1 MDVVKV
7 VYSVILLVVGLF
19 IFIAPMIQKGD
30 ERKRF
35 IYSKAQSYAFM
46 VVIGMLLLEVAKSI
60 FLTTQGNNSDKGFG
74 ISPIMFLTV
83 ISVIYLVTLLIYRKN
98 MVIKLQNH
106 IRELRKSI
114 KLSQEEL
121 AKRCKVSRQT
131 INAIENDKYDPTLQL
146 AFDIASVLN
155 TTVDELFVS
164 QPKKK

>member
-60 FLTTQGNNSDKGFG
+60 FLTTQGNHSDKGVG

-83 ISVIYLVTLLIYRKN
+83 ISVIYLVTLLIYRK
-98 MVIKLQNH
+98 
-106 IRELRKSI
+106 
-114 KLSQEEL
+114 
-121 AKRCKVSRQT
+121 
-131 INAIENDKYDPTLQL
+131 KYGD
-146 AFDIASVLN
+146 
-155 TTVDELFVS
+155 
-164 QPKKK
+164 

>member
-46 VVIGMLLLEVAKSI
+46 VVIGMLLLEVTQSI
-60 FLTTQGNNSDKGFG
+60 FLTIQGNHSDKGFG

-83 ISVIYLVTLLIYRKN
+83 ISVIYLVTLLIYRK
-98 MVIKLQNH
+98 
-106 IRELRKSI
+106 
-114 KLSQEEL
+114 
-121 AKRCKVSRQT
+121 
-131 INAIENDKYDPTLQL
+131 KYGD
-146 AFDIASVLN
+146 
-155 TTVDELFVS
+155 
-164 QPKKK
+164 

>member
-46 VVIGMLLLEVAKSI
+46 VVIGMLLLEVAESI
-60 FLTTQGNNSDKGFG
+60 FLTTQVNNSDKGFG

-83 ISVIYLVTLLIYRKN
+83 ISVIYLVTLLIYRK
-98 MVIKLQNH
+98 
-106 IRELRKSI
+106 
-114 KLSQEEL
+114 
-121 AKRCKVSRQT
+121 
-131 INAIENDKYDPTLQL
+131 KYGD
-146 AFDIASVLN
+146 
-155 TTVDELFVS
+155 
-164 QPKKK
+164 

>member
-46 VVIGMLLLEVAKSI
+46 VVIGMLLLEVAESI
-60 FLTTQGNNSDKGFG
+60 FLTTQGNHKGFG

-83 ISVIYLVTLLIYRKN
+83 ISVIYLVTLLIYRK
-98 MVIKLQNH
+98 
-106 IRELRKSI
+106 
-114 KLSQEEL
+114 
-121 AKRCKVSRQT
+121 
-131 INAIENDKYDPTLQL
+131 KYGD
-146 AFDIASVLN
+146 
-155 TTVDELFVS
+155 
-164 QPKKK
+164 

>member
-19 IFIAPMIQKGD
+19 IFITPMIQKGD

-83 ISVIYLVTLLIYRKN
+83 ISVIYLVTLLIYRK
-98 MVIKLQNH
+98 
-106 IRELRKSI
+106 
-114 KLSQEEL
+114 
-121 AKRCKVSRQT
+121 
-131 INAIENDKYDPTLQL
+131 KYGD
-146 AFDIASVLN
+146 
-155 TTVDELFVS
+155 
-164 QPKKK
+164 

>member
-46 VVIGMLLLEVAKSI
+46 VVIGTLLLEVAKSI

-83 ISVIYLVTLLIYRKN
+83 ISVIYLVTLLIYRK
-98 MVIKLQNH
+98 
-106 IRELRKSI
+106 
-114 KLSQEEL
+114 
-121 AKRCKVSRQT
+121 
-131 INAIENDKYDPTLQL
+131 KYGD
-146 AFDIASVLN
+146 
-155 TTVDELFVS
+155 
-164 QPKKK
+164 

>member
-1 MDVVKV
+1 LDVVKV

-83 ISVIYLVTLLIYRKN
+83 ISVIYLVTLLIYRK
-98 MVIKLQNH
+98 
-106 IRELRKSI
+106 
-114 KLSQEEL
+114 
-121 AKRCKVSRQT
+121 
-131 INAIENDKYDPTLQL
+131 KYGD
-146 AFDIASVLN
+146 
-155 TTVDELFVS
+155 
-164 QPKKK
+164 

>member
-83 ISVIYLVTLLIYRKN
+83 MSVIYLVTLLIYRK
-98 MVIKLQNH
+98 
-106 IRELRKSI
+106 
-114 KLSQEEL
+114 
-121 AKRCKVSRQT
+121 
-131 INAIENDKYDPTLQL
+131 KYGD
-146 AFDIASVLN
+146 
-155 TTVDELFVS
+155 
-164 QPKKK
+164 

>member
-35 IYSKAQSYAFM
+35 IYSQAQSYAFM

-83 ISVIYLVTLLIYRKN
+83 ISVIYLVTLLIYRK
-98 MVIKLQNH
+98 
-106 IRELRKSI
+106 
-114 KLSQEEL
+114 
-121 AKRCKVSRQT
+121 
-131 INAIENDKYDPTLQL
+131 KYGD
-146 AFDIASVLN
+146 
-155 TTVDELFVS
+155 
-164 QPKKK
+164 

>member
-19 IFIAPMIQKGD
+19 IFIAPMIQKVD

-83 ISVIYLVTLLIYRKN
+83 ISVIYLVTLLIYRK
-98 MVIKLQNH
+98 
-106 IRELRKSI
+106 
-114 KLSQEEL
+114 
-121 AKRCKVSRQT
+121 
-131 INAIENDKYDPTLQL
+131 KYGD
-146 AFDIASVLN
+146 
-155 TTVDELFVS
+155 
-164 QPKKK
+164 

>member
-46 VVIGMLLLEVAKSI
+46 VVIGMLLLEVAQSI
-60 FLTTQGNNSDKGFG
+60 FLTTQGNHPDKGFG

-83 ISVIYLVTLLIYRKN
+83 ISVIYLVTLLIYRK
-98 MVIKLQNH
+98 
-106 IRELRKSI
+106 
-114 KLSQEEL
+114 
-121 AKRCKVSRQT
+121 
-131 INAIENDKYDPTLQL
+131 KYGD
-146 AFDIASVLN
+146 
-155 TTVDELFVS
+155 
-164 QPKKK
+164 

>member
-60 FLTTQGNNSDKGFG
+60 FLTTQGNNSDKGFV

-83 ISVIYLVTLLIYRKN
+83 ISVIYLVTLLIYRK
-98 MVIKLQNH
+98 
-106 IRELRKSI
+106 
-114 KLSQEEL
+114 
-121 AKRCKVSRQT
+121 
-131 INAIENDKYDPTLQL
+131 KYGD
-146 AFDIASVLN
+146 
-155 TTVDELFVS
+155 
-164 QPKKK
+164 

>member
-46 VVIGMLLLEVAKSI
+46 VVIGMLLLEVAQSI
-60 FLTTQGNNSDKGFG
+60 FLTIQGNHSDKGFG

-83 ISVIYLVTLLIYRKN
+83 ISVIYLVTLLIYRK
-98 MVIKLQNH
+98 
-106 IRELRKSI
+106 
-114 KLSQEEL
+114 
-121 AKRCKVSRQT
+121 
-131 INAIENDKYDPTLQL
+131 KYGD
-146 AFDIASVLN
+146 
-155 TTVDELFVS
+155 
-164 QPKKK
+164 

>member
-83 ISVIYLVTLLIYRKN
+83 ISVIYLVTLLIYRK
-98 MVIKLQNH
+98 
-106 IRELRKSI
+106 
-114 KLSQEEL
+114 
-121 AKRCKVSRQT
+121 
-131 INAIENDKYDPTLQL
+131 KYGD
-146 AFDIASVLN
+146 
-155 TTVDELFVS
+155 
-164 QPKKK
+164 

>member
-46 VVIGMLLLEVAKSI
+46 VVIGMLLLEVAESI
-60 FLTTQGNNSDKGFG
+60 FLTIQGNNSNKGFG

-83 ISVIYLVTLLIYRKN
+83 ISVIYLVTLLIYRK
-98 MVIKLQNH
+98 
-106 IRELRKSI
+106 
-114 KLSQEEL
+114 
-121 AKRCKVSRQT
+121 
-131 INAIENDKYDPTLQL
+131 KYGD
-146 AFDIASVLN
+146 
-155 TTVDELFVS
+155 
-164 QPKKK
+164 